1 MLATTLALTAC
12 GGNSNETPTTSV
24 TPTTQSVIPK
34 NTDTPSST
42 AAQAKPATQST
53 QINNNPFSA
62 SIDFGKESY
71 NYQQAGYTT
80 QLDLDGIILT
90 NGILNTNTLPNGAS
104 TKTLTQSV
112 YANYPDGELTKVLET
127 KEYLYIYQQP
137 NSIVISKQSGR
148 LNLADEHLIGLGS
161 ELNLFYLNGNPTNS
175 LPTTGI
181 ANYKGKAPTAQG
193 VADFNYSVDF
203 NKKSGKGSIVGA
215 GYDIQLK
222 EGNIRQ
228 VYFDTEYSN
237 LPSEYQY
244 GISGS
249 ASIKGTSTTGDYKLG
264 FFGSNASEILGYLDH
279 PDVEIGDIGFGGIKQ

>member
-1 MLATTLALTAC
+1 M
-12 GGNSNETPTTSV
+12 
-24 TPTTQSVIPK
+24 
-34 NTDTPSST
+34 
-42 AAQAKPATQST
+42 
-53 QINNNPFSA
+53 
-62 SIDFGKESY
+62 
-71 NYQQAGYTT
+71 
-80 QLDLDGIILT
+80 
-90 NGILNTNTLPNGAS
+90 PNGAS

-112 YANYPDGELTKVLET
+112 YANYPDGELAKVLET
-127 KEYLYIYQQP
+127 KERLYIYQQP

-148 LNLADEHLIGLGS
+148 LNLADEHLIGLSS
-161 ELNLFYLNGNPTNS
+161 ELNLFYLNGNPTNT
-175 LPTTGI
+175 LPTAGI

-215 GYDIQLK
+215 GYNIQLK
-222 EGNIRQ
+222 EGDIRQ

-264 FFGSNASEILGYLDH
+264 FLAVMLAKFWAILTTPMLRL
-279 PDVEIGDIGFGGIKQ
+279 VILALVV